1 MFFGNRWAC
10 WRVYRGDKYPYRV
23 SVYTRLVKRT
33 LEEERL
39 MKIRLQTLEDATR
52 ERTIKRLKIIEG
64 QVRGVQGMI
73 EEGRKCVDIL
83 MQVSAVQEGLRN
95 VGKQVMRNYLE
106 NCATHAIRE
115 QGGPEIYDELMEVI
129 YKYAR

>member
-1 MFFGNRWAC
+1 ME
-10 WRVYRGDKYPYRV
+10 
-23 SVYTRLVKRT
+23 T
-33 LEEERL
+33 
-39 MKIRLQTLEDATR
+39 IRLQTLEDATR

-64 QVRGVQGMI
+64 QVRGVQGMV

-83 MQVSAVQEGLRN
+83 MQMSAAQEGLRN

-106 NCATHAIRE
+106 NCATHAIRDD
-115 QGGPEIYDELMEVI
+115 GGPEIYDELMEVI

>member
-1 MFFGNRWAC
+1 MA
-10 WRVYRGDKYPYRV
+10 
-23 SVYTRLVKRT
+23 
-33 LEEERL
+33 
-39 MKIRLQTLEDATR
+39 IRLQTLEDATR

-73 EEGRKCVDIL
+73 EGGRKCVDIL
-83 MQVSAVQEGLRN
+83 MQLSAVQEGLRN

-115 QGGPEIYDELMEVI
+115 QDGPEIYDELMEVI